1 MAQPLSCDRPE
12 TGQVA
17 PGLPCRLLPTQ
28 ISNGPEQMAVDEL
41 LLEQA
46 ANQGL
51 ATLRFYMWEC
61 PTLSLGYF
69 QASAPA
75 LAAFPGVPWVRRP
88 SGGAALLH
96 HIELTYA
103 LALPAGRQWQP
114 ASGQNWI
121 CRMHHIIRQ
130 TLEAFGVRGSLCAQ
144 EEKRG
149 EILCF
154 LHHTPGDLLVA
165 GHKVVGSAQRKLRG
179 AVLQHG
185 GILLMSSHHTP
196 QLPGIVDL
204 GGPPRLFDEL
214 APALRAAFH
223 AATAWELQPGSLSES
238 ERQRVAEIRQQRYE
252 SDEWNRRR

>member
-1 MAQPLSCDRPE
+1 
-12 TGQVA
+12 
-17 PGLPCRLLPTQ
+17 
-28 ISNGPEQMAVDEL
+28 MAVDDV

-46 ANQGL
+46 AQQGI
-51 ATLRFYMWEC
+51 ASLRFYMWEH

-75 LAAFPGVPWVRRP
+75 LTSFPEVPWVRRP

-103 LALPAGRQWQP
+103 LALPPGQDWQP
-114 ASGQNWI
+114 STGPNWV

-130 TLEAFGVRGSLCAQ
+130 TLEAFGVRGQLCTT
-144 EEKRG
+144 EEKKG
-149 EILCF
+149 EVLCF

-223 AATAWELQPGSLSES
+223 ASTGWNLQPGSLSED
-238 ERQRVAEIRQQRYE
+238 ERRRVAVLRAERYE
-252 SDEWNRRR
+252 SDDWNRRR

>member
-1 MAQPLSCDRPE
+1 MGQPLNCDRPE
-12 TGQVA
+12 SGVLPA
-17 PGLPCRLLPTQ
+17 GLPCRLLPTQ
-28 ISNGPEQMAVDEL
+28 IGDGPGQMALDDV

-46 ANQGL
+46 AEQGV
-51 ATLRFYMWEC
+51 ATLRFYMWEH

-69 QASAPA
+69 QPSAPA
-75 LAAFPGVPWVRRP
+75 LAAYPDIPWVRRP

-103 LALPAGRQWQP
+103 LALPPGRDWQP
-114 ASGQNWI
+114 AQGLNWI

-130 TLEAFGVRGSLCAQ
+130 TLEAFGVRGTLCSQ
-144 EEKRG
+144 EEKKG
-149 EILCF
+149 DILCF
-154 LHHTPGDLLVA
+154 LHHTPGDLIVA

-179 AVLQHG
+179 ALLQHG

-196 QLPGIVDL
+196 ELPGIVDL

-223 AATAWELQPGSLSES
+223 AATSWDLQPGTLSEA
-238 ERQRVAEIRQQRYE
+238 ERQRITEIRAQRYE
-252 SDEWNRRR
+252 NEEWNRRR